1 IALLYSIGAHGI
13 MTLNDFKSIA
23 GDRAMGLRSLPAALG
38 PEKAAR
44 VACVVMSLPQLAV
57 ITLLYLWGAPWHSF
71 GVSLLLLG
79 QAAAMVHMLKDPEA
93 LAPWYNGT
101 GVTAYVSGMMIS
113 AFALAGVT
121 S

>member
-1 IALLYSIGAHGI
+1 
-13 MTLNDFKSIA
+13 
-23 GDRAMGLRSLPAALG
+23 MGLRSLPAALG

-44 VACVVMSLPQLAV
+44 VACIVMSLPQLVV

-71 GVSLLLLG
+71 SVSLLLLG